1 MSKATSY
8 HHGDLK
14 EALISAASE
23 LIAAHGQ
30 ASFSLRKVAQQVG
43 VSQTALYRH
52 FANKED
58 LLAAVAE
65 QGFLELSRLS
75 HEAFD
80 NYPEL
85 LERNI
90 EVAMAYLNFA
100 ADNPNTYRLMF
111 DSAMAD
117 NKRYTALAEARRLS
131 FKCPSKN
138 FIDMQQLQEPG
149 VEKSPREKESA
160 KIFSQAV
167 IHGLASLMIEG
178 MIHSKEDRGQLMR
191 NVLNDT
197 FFNFDRK

>member
-23 LIAAHGQ
+23 LISAHGQ

-75 HEAFD
+75 QQAFD
-80 NYPEL
+80 QYDDVV
-85 LERNI
+85 ERNI
-90 EVAMAYLNFA
+90 EVGMAYLNFA

-117 NKRYTALAEARRLS
+117 NTRYPALADARRLA
-131 FKCPSKN
+131 FKCPLINS
-138 FIDMQQLQEPG
+138 IELQQLREPNA
-149 VEKSPREKESA
+149 EKTPRQKQST
-160 KIFSQAV
+160 KIFSQAI
-167 IHGLASLMIEG
+167 IHGIASLMIEG
-178 MIHSKEDRGQLMR
+178 MIHGDGNRDEVVR
-191 NVLNDT
+191 NVLTDT
-197 FFNFDRK
+197 LFN

>member
-75 HEAFD
+75 QEAYD
-80 NYPEL
+80 QYDDVL
-85 LERNI
+85 VRNI
-90 EVAMAYLNFA
+90 EVGMAYLNFA

-111 DSAMAD
+111 DSSMAD
-117 NKRYTALAEARRLS
+117 NKRHTALADARRQA
-131 FKCPSKN
+131 FKCPRKN
-138 FIDMQQLQEPG
+138 SIELQQLREPDI
-149 VEKSPREKESA
+149 EKTEREKEST
-160 KIFSQAV
+160 KIYSQAV

-178 MIHSKEDRGQLMR
+178 LIHSEGNRDSVLR
-191 NVLNDT
+191 NVITDT
-197 FFNFDRK
+197 LFK

>member
-65 QGFLELSRLS
+65 KGFLELSRLS
-75 HEAFD
+75 QAAFD
-80 NYPEL
+80 QYDEV
-85 LERNI
+85 LERNL
-90 EVAMAYLNFA
+90 EVGMAYLNFA

-111 DSAMAD
+111 DSAIAD
-117 NKRYTALAEARRLS
+117 NQRYPSLADARRQA
-131 FKCPSKN
+131 FKCPAKN
-138 FIDMQQLQEPG
+138 SLDLQQLRDPN
-149 VEKSPREKESA
+149 VEKTAQQKQSA
-160 KIFSQAV
+160 KIFSQSI

-178 MIHSKEDRGQLMR
+178 MIHGEGDRETVLR
-191 NVLNDT
+191 NVLKDT
-197 FFNFDRK
+197 LFNI